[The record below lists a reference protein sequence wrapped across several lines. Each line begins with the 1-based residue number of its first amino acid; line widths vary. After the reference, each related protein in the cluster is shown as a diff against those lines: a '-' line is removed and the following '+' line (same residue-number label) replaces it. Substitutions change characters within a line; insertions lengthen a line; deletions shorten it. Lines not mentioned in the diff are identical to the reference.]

1 MAAGRRINFF
11 NMKIT
16 GADHTSFTV
25 ADLDR
30 SLAFYRDLLGLEV
43 LWIRPNI
50 TNKYWRDIV
59 GFPDAVVRGAFLAI
73 PGTSHRLEL
82 YEYMHPRGTPADV
95 RTNNPGSVHL
105 CLYVD
110 DARAMHAALSARG
123 VVFRSPPIDLDEGPN
138 IGGVAMYMVDPDG
151 VTIELF
157 QPPPKRS

>member
-1 MAAGRRINFF
+1 VVTLHFGEN

-25 ADLDR
+25 SNLDR
-30 SLAFYRDLLGLEV
+30 SLAFYRDMLGFEV
-43 LWIRPNI
+43 IWIRPQI
-50 TNKYWRDIV
+50 TNQYWRDIV

-73 PGTSHRLEL
+73 PGTTHRLEL

-110 DARAMHAALSARG
+110 DARALYAELIAKG
-123 VVFRSPPIDLDEGPN
+123 VQFRSAPVDLNEGPN
-138 IGGVAMYMVDPDG
+138 IGGVAMYMLDPDG
-151 VTIELF
+151 ITLELF
-157 QPPPKRS
+157 QAPRKNA

>member
-1 MAAGRRINFF
+1 
-11 NMKIT
+11 MKIT

-30 SLAFYRDLLGLEV
+30 SLAFYRDLLGFEV
-43 LWIRPNI
+43 IWIRPHI

-73 PGTSHRLEL
+73 PGTNHRLEL
-82 YEYMHPRGTPADV
+82 YEYMQPRGVPADV

-110 DARAMHAALSARG
+110 DVRELYAALLKHNVR
-123 VVFRSPPIDLDEGPN
+123 FRSPPIDLDDGPN
-138 IGGVAMYMVDPDG
+138 VGGVSVYMLDPDG
-151 VTIELF
+151 ITLELF
-157 QPPPKRS
+157 QAPKRVI